1 MSGFFD
7 DLLREA
13 EDAADESELPKD
25 AGEEITLAEG
35 ERWVGRFR
43 REDVDTT
50 YGEPRAI
57 FLLTDRDGNDCFIRG
72 RTMLENQMRKAAPEA
87 GDAVAI
93 VRREDGQNKE
103 GQAFHRHIVKSRP
116 FEEPS
121 VELPAGGQTD
131 DPPF

>member
-7 DLLREA
+7 DLLHEA

-43 REDVDTT
+43 REAVDTT
-50 YGEPRAI
+50 YGEPRVI

-72 RTMLENQMRKAAPEA
+72 RTMLENQMKKAAPA
-87 GDAVAI
+87 PSDGLAI
-93 VRREDGQNKE
+93 VRREDGVNKD
-103 GQAFHRHIVKSRP
+103 GQGFHRHIVKSRP

-121 VELPAGGQTD
+121 AELPAAGQTD
-131 DPPF
+131 EPPF